1 MGLIYKIENH
11 INNKVYIGQTIN
23 TIQRRY
29 NGTSLKAIYE
39 NMHNDHLRRA
49 MRKYGLDNFSIEI
62 LIESDSIDD
71 LNGYEQYYINIFNS
85 MDPNHGYNK
94 RDGGKNNKASTELK
108 QKFSE
113 IQTELKGIKVICV
126 DNNKVY
132 SSLTEA
138 AKEYNVK
145 IDAIKIACKN
155 HLKGA
160 TCGGMQWDYYIEG
173 KTYELYDKNFYNA
186 QPVICINSKEV
197 FSSIREA
204 ERKTGLGGIG
214 ACCRG
219 EAHSIG
225 GMQWAYY
232 KDGEEYELKK
242 FVSGHSR
249 AVIFV
254 TERHP
259 HRMSI
264 GQMRYII
271 KRISSR
277 AVINKEI
284 HPHQLRHSYATH
296 LLNNGAPIDVI
307 QSLLGHE
314 KSETTRIYAQLSGSL
329 RREFYR
335 KYF

>member
-62 LIESDSIDD
+62 LIESDSIDE

-113 IQTELKGIKVICV
+113 IQTELKGIKVICI
-126 DNNKVY
+126 DNNKVF

-138 AKEYNVK
+138 AKEYNLH
-145 IDAIKIACKN
+145 IESIRIACKN

-173 KTYELYDKNFYNA
+173 KLTNYM
-186 QPVICINSKEV
+186 I
-197 FSSIREA
+197 
-204 ERKTGLGGIG
+204 
-214 ACCRG
+214 
-219 EAHSIG
+219 
-225 GMQWAYY
+225 
-232 KDGEEYELKK
+232 
-242 FVSGHSR
+242 
-249 AVIFV
+249 
-254 TERHP
+254 
-259 HRMSI
+259 
-264 GQMRYII
+264 
-271 KRISSR
+271 RIS
-277 AVINKEI
+277 IM
-284 HPHQLRHSYATH
+284 HS
-296 LLNNGAPIDVI
+296 L
-307 QSLLGHE
+307 
-314 KSETTRIYAQLSGSL
+314 
-329 RREFYR
+329 
-335 KYF
+335 